1 MKLYKIIILLIFTS
15 IFLGCK
21 NEVKPTN
28 FTLKGFVFGTSYK
41 IVYLNATKNHQK
53 SIDSLFYLMNKSLS
67 TYLPTSDI
75 SKLNAGDSSIFV
87 DELFTEVFTKSK
99 RIYNE
104 TDGFF
109 DPTVGNLVNSWGFGP
124 KNEQKNLSI
133 IEVKEQMQFVGFNK
147 VSLIAGTVS
156 KEHSKIYLDFNAIA
170 KGYGIDVIAR
180 FFNSKKIDNYL
191 IEIGGEIRTKG
202 FKKNDLPWVVKL
214 TDPIQKDGKTGFK
227 TINISNKSMATSGN
241 YRKYR
246 VTKEGEKYVHSVNPK
261 TGYAVESNLLSVS
274 VIANLDCADVDGYAT
289 AFMIM
294 GLEKT
299 KEFLKKH
306 KNLEVILLFTNNNGN
321 LEEFSNYTEN

>member
-1 MKLYKIIILLIFTS
+1 M
-15 IFLGCK
+15 
-21 NEVKPTN
+21 
-28 FTLKGFVFGTSYK
+28 
-41 IVYLNATKNHQK
+41 
-53 SIDSLFYLMNKSLS
+53 
-67 TYLPTSDI
+67 
-75 SKLNAGDSSIFV
+75 
-87 DELFTEVFTKSK
+87 
-99 RIYNE
+99 
-104 TDGFF
+104 
-109 DPTVGNLVNSWGFGP
+109 
-124 KNEQKNLSI
+124 
-133 IEVKEQMQFVGFNK
+133 
-147 VSLIAGTVS
+147 
-156 KEHSKIYLDFNAIA
+156 
-170 KGYGIDVIAR
+170 
-180 FFNSKKIDNYL
+180 